1 MNKKSR
7 IFVILFLVLLLPIN
21 SLAFGFFDSSIRPG
35 AVKTNEYLPI
45 LKDKRVALIINQT
58 SVVDGKSILD
68 ILLENK
74 INVVRIFV
82 PEHGFR
88 GNEDAGAKIDN
99 SIDSATGIKVAS
111 LYGKHKKPEA
121 QDLQDIDVMV
131 YDLQDVGARFY
142 TYISTME
149 YCMVAATENK
159 KMFLVFDRPNP
170 NGFYVDGPVLTN
182 ENKSFVG
189 MQPIP
194 IVYGMTAGEYAQML
208 KGEGWFTNAKELNLK
223 VITCENYNH
232 NSKYLINVAPS
243 PNLTRT
249 SAIYAYPSLCLFE
262 GTTISV
268 GRGTPMPFMQ
278 FGSPALKDKFTYS
291 FTPKSGKGAKKPM
304 YEGRECFGVLV
315 GDNEKIVLVTID
327 NHIHLEWLIDAYN
340 ANPDKEKFFTDFFT
354 KLAGTSKLQEQINMG
369 LSANAIRK
377 SWKNDLQQFKKIRKK
392 YLLYPDFK

>member
-1 MNKKSR
+1 MNRYISISLILIL
-7 IFVILFLVLLLPIN
+7 IFSLPN
-21 SLAFGFFDSSIRPG
+21 KAHSFGFFDSSIRPG
-35 AVKTNEYLPI
+35 AVKTNEYLPM
-45 LKDKRVALIINQT
+45 LKGKRVALIINQT

-99 SIDSATGIKVAS
+99 TIDSATGIKVVS
-111 LYGKHKKPEA
+111 LYGKHKKPEN
-121 QDLQDIDVMV
+121 QDLQDVDVLV

-149 YCMVAATENK
+149 YCMLTATENK
-159 KMFLVFDRPNP
+159 KIFMVLDRPNP

-194 IVYGMTAGEYAQML
+194 IVYGMSAGEYAKML
-208 KGEGWFTNAKELNLK
+208 KGEGWITNAKDLNLK
-223 VITCENYNH
+223 VITCQNYNH
-232 NSKYLINVAPS
+232 KSKFQINLAPS
-243 PNLTRT
+243 PNLTRMA
-249 SAIYAYPSLCLFE
+249 AIYAYPSLCLFE
-262 GTTISV
+262 GTAISV
-268 GRGTPMPFMQ
+268 GRGTSMPFMQ
-278 FGSPALKDKFTYS
+278 FGSPALKDKYKYS
-291 FTPKSGKGAKKPM
+291 FTPQSGKGAKSPM
-304 YEGRECFGVLV
+304 FEGKECFGLLI
-315 GDNEKIVLVTID
+315 GDNEESLLEIIN

-340 ANPDKEKFFTDFFT
+340 ASPDKDKFFTDFFT
-354 KLAGTSKLQEQINMG
+354 KLAGTSKLKEQIKQG
-369 LSANAIRK
+369 QSANAIRK
-377 SWKNDLQQFKKIRKK
+377 SWKGDLQQFKKIRKK